1 MSDDEGTGRLIGR
14 VKEHGSKVS
23 ILRLQPP
30 DDGVA
35 ASDLDETLTINVE
48 RDRGQRLPPGPGY
61 GLGDSLVNSPLRAC
75 WRISTAAEPYHPSMG
90 KAMTIPSPSFGHPP
104 N

>member
-1 MSDDEGTGRLIGR
+1 

-35 ASDLDETLTINVE
+35 ASDVDETPTINVE
-48 RDRGQRLPPGPGY
+48 RDRGQRLPPGAIGINVA
-61 GLGDSLVNSPLRAC
+61 GTVDFTRDGV
-75 WRISTAAEPYHPSMG
+75 AALAHQHRG
-90 KAMTIPSPSFGHPP
+90 
-104 N
+104 